1 MDKNIAT
8 THAQTLVRMKHRIRT
23 AFGISTDI
31 FTVDDGCGGSEQG
44 SGASPT
50 ACHSQ
55 LLAISPGHLI
65 LDANNRVSVLQH
77 VISWVDDT
85 VNKVDLPVN
94 HQTQFY
100 IGKIVDILSKWQSI
114 IRITG
119 GDLELSKTV
128 AYLI

>member
-1 MDKNIAT
+1 MVSMLQA
-8 THAQTLVRMKHRIRT
+8 M
-23 AFGISTDI
+23 
-31 FTVDDGCGGSEQG
+31 
-44 SGASPT
+44 
-50 ACHSQ
+50 
-55 LLAISPGHLI
+55 SPGHLI
-65 LDANNRVSVLQH
+65 QDPNNSVLVLQH